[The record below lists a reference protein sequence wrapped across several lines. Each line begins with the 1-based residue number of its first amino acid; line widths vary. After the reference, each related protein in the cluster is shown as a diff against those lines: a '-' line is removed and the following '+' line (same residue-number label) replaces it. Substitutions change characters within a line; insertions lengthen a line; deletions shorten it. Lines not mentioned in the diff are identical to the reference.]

1 MRLHVLEL
9 TGFGPFRETQ
19 RVDFDA
25 FAADG
30 LFLISGRTGAG
41 KSSILDGVSF
51 ALYGTVPRYDGGEKR
66 LRSDHSAL
74 TDPTEVRLEFTIG
87 DTRWRVT
94 RAPEYDRPAKR
105 GGGLTTEPARA
116 VLEERVDGVWAGRA
130 AKPRDV
136 GVALG
141 EMLGLGAQ
149 QFQQVILLAQNKF
162 SRFLLAPGD
171 ERQALLRTL
180 FGTRRFEQYRDDLE
194 QRRRDAQ
201 KTLDGAVAQAETLLE
216 TAERMAAAQR
226 SAPGPAMDGDG
237 DGHSADARGSVDA
250 RESADAGGD
259 GRAPAA
265 AEAGSPAS
273 GSPGSPGSTRADEA
287 DRSPASGSPGSDR
300 AARPHGD
307 APPTLAARREALIV
321 AVGRAEYRIEQAGA
335 ELARTEAAHR
345 AASDAHTALVEREKQ
360 GRERAALRER
370 LGALE
375 ARAAD
380 RAADRERVERA
391 RAAEALR
398 APLDTL
404 DRAEAQARDSDEA
417 LSRALDAWTAAGG
430 EASTDIAARID
441 DLTAD
446 LARWEDAAQLERAHG
461 ALCAR
466 RDEAAAAVAE
476 AEATLAELD
485 AQLALVPAQSR
496 ELDDEIARA
505 RAGAARQADLRARR
519 DELVTQHEAAVAAAV
534 LAERS
539 GADERAHHEASLAA
553 QIAAAAVTELLQRR
567 LAGHAGELAQ
577 ALVEGEPC
585 AVCGATVHP
594 APAPVAAEPVTD
606 DDLTAAE
613 RARDETSAAAAA
625 AGEAARATREE
636 LAAVRA
642 QASGRDASALADA
655 LAAAQTDLDAAD
667 RAAEAVQRLLDSRAD
682 LDAVVRRA
690 QAEREAC
697 AERRATGREQHAAAA
712 AEVARAE
719 SVIAAA
725 RGEYASVAARV
736 EAGDAER
743 ARAQRVAEARAAHVE
758 RVRALE
764 SARADVDAR
773 VAQSPIESADA
784 ARAALLPAAS
794 LRELESRLAAD
805 AADLA
810 ATRAR
815 LLDLELA
822 ATGDD
827 VTADDLTASAARLAD
842 ADAARSDAIAA
853 ARSAEMAADALRDA
867 VTRADEASARVDGI
881 ADQAAAVTRLADTVA
896 GRAPNTLKM
905 DLETF
910 VLAAEL
916 EEIVAAANV
925 RLAEMS
931 SGRYTL
937 HHSDARAARGRAS
950 GLGIDVLDAHTGRL
964 RSPQSLSGG
973 ETFLASLALALG
985 LGEVVTS
992 RAGGIRLDT
1001 LFVDEGFG
1009 SLDPET
1015 LELAMRTLD
1024 ELRAG
1029 GRTVGVISHVE
1040 AMKEQLPAQLVVEAT
1055 PQGPSIIRQ
1064 GVTADA

>member
-1 MRLHVLEL
+1 MRLHTLEL

-25 FAADG
+25 FGDDG
-30 LFLISGRTGAG
+30 VFLISGRTGAG

-74 TDPTEVRLEFTIG
+74 TDPTGVRLEFTIG

-94 RAPEYDRPAKR
+94 RSPEYDRPAKR
-105 GGGLTTEPARA
+105 GGGLTTEIARA
-116 VLEERVDGVWAGRA
+116 VLEEQVDGVWVGRA

-171 ERQALLRTL
+171 ERQTLLRAL

-194 QRRRDAQ
+194 QRRREAQ
-201 KTLDGAVAQAETLLE
+201 KTLAGATTQTETLLDL
-216 TAERMAAAQR
+216 AERMVEEQTRNAAGGGEV
-226 SAPGPAMDGDG
+226 PGAAVGRALGGAEVGAGDG
-237 DGHSADARGSVDA
+237 GGSGADSGAEADVDSGSDVGSGADSGASGGSVDPG
-250 RESADAGGD
+250 AGD
-259 GRAPAA
+259 L
-265 AEAGSPAS
+265 S
-273 GSPGSPGSTRADEA
+273 
-287 DRSPASGSPGSDR
+287 
-300 AARPHGD
+300 
-307 APPTLAARREALIV
+307 ARRAALIV
-321 AVGRAEYRIEQAGA
+321 AVSRADYRIEQAAAVLANA
-335 ELARTEAAHR
+335 EGAHR
-345 AASDAHTALVEREKQ
+345 DALAEHGALVERDKQ
-360 GRERAALRER
+360 GRERAAVRTR
-370 LGALE
+370 LAELE
-375 ARAAD
+375 ARAPE
-380 RAADRERVERA
+380 RAVERERLERA

-398 APLDTL
+398 APIDAVERADTQR
-404 DRAEAQARDSDEA
+404 RAAEDAAAGA
-417 LSRALDAWTAAGG
+417 LAEWTASGG
-430 EASTDIAARID
+430 EASIDIAARID
-441 DLTAD
+441 ELTAE
-446 LARWEDAAQLERAHG
+446 LARWEDAGALERAQVP
-461 ALCAR
+461 LLAR
-466 RDEAAAAVAE
+466 RDAAAAAVAD
-476 AEATLAELD
+476 ADVALAQLD
-485 AQLALVPAQSR
+485 AQLALIPAQAR
-496 ELDDEIARA
+496 DLDDAIAEA
-505 RAGAARQADLRARR
+505 RAGAARQGDLRVRR
-519 DELVTQHEAAVAAAV
+519 DELAVQHAAAGEAAA

-539 GADERAHHEASLAA
+539 AAAEQEHHAAS
-553 QIAAAAVTELLQRR
+553 IAAAAAAGAVTELLQRR
-567 LAGHAGELAQ
+567 LAGHAGELAA
-577 ALVEGEPC
+577 ALVDGEPC
-585 AVCGATVHP
+585 AVCGATAHP
-594 APAPVAAEPVTD
+594 APATGSAEPVTD
-606 DDLTAAE
+606 EDLSAAEQERERAGASAVAAADAARALRDQLAAARARAGGNDLSSLVDALASAESDLNAADAAVRDLEQLIAKRAELDELTAAAQRE
-613 RARDETSAAAAA
+613 R
-625 AGEAARATREE
+625 AARADQRGADREE
-636 LAAVRA
+636 
-642 QASGRDASALADA
+642 
-655 LAAAQTDLDAAD
+655 
-667 RAAEAVQRLLDSRAD
+667 
-682 LDAVVRRA
+682 
-690 QAEREAC
+690 
-697 AERRATGREQHAAAA
+697 HAAAA
-712 AEVARAE
+712 AEATRAE
-719 SVIAAA
+719 TVIAAA
-725 RGEYASVAARV
+725 RGDHASVAARI
-736 EAGDAER
+736 EAG
-743 ARAQRVAEARAAHVE
+743 AAE
-758 RVRALE
+758 RVRAERLADSRAALAE
-764 SARADVDAR
+764 RRRAEETARADCDAR
-773 VAQSPIESADA
+773 LAGSGFPTIDA
-784 ARAALLPAAS
+784 ARAALLPAADVTD
-794 LRELESRLAAD
+794 LEERLARD
-805 AADLA
+805 AADLT

-815 LLDLELA
+815 LLDLELS

-827 VTADDLTASAARLAD
+827 VTAEALADSAARLAS
-842 ADAARSDAIAA
+842 ADTARSAAIAA
-853 ARSAEMAADALRDA
+853 LRGAELAADALRDLSEQ
-867 VTRADEASARVDGI
+867 VDEAAAQVEEI
-881 ADQAAAVTRLADTVA
+881 ADRASAVTRLADTVA

-925 RLAEMS
+925 RLTEMS

-950 GLGIDVLDAHTGRL
+950 GLGIEVLDAHTGRL

-1064 GVTADA
+1064 AVAADA

>member
-1 MRLHVLEL
+1 MRLHTLEL
-9 TGFGPFRETQ
+9 TGFGPFRESQ

-25 FAADG
+25 FGDDG
-30 LFLISGRTGAG
+30 VFLISGRTGAG

-94 RAPEYDRPAKR
+94 RSPEYDRPAKR
-105 GGGLTTEPARA
+105 GGGLTTEIARA
-116 VLEERVDGVWAGRA
+116 VLEEQVDGVWVGRA

-171 ERQALLRTL
+171 ERQTLLRAL

-194 QRRRDAQ
+194 QRRREAQ
-201 KTLDGAVAQAETLLE
+201 KTLAGATTQTETLLDL
-216 TAERMAAAQR
+216 AERMVEEQTRNAAGGGEASGAGAGR
-226 SAPGPAMDGDG
+226 ALGGAEVGAGGGGGSG
-237 DGHSADARGSVDA
+237 ADSGAEADVDSGSDVGSGADSGAYGGSVDPG
-250 RESADAGGD
+250 AGD
-259 GRAPAA
+259 L
-265 AEAGSPAS
+265 S
-273 GSPGSPGSTRADEA
+273 
-287 DRSPASGSPGSDR
+287 
-300 AARPHGD
+300 
-307 APPTLAARREALIV
+307 ARRAALIV
-321 AVGRAEYRIEQAGA
+321 AVSRADYRIEQAAAVLANA
-335 ELARTEAAHR
+335 EGAHR
-345 AASDAHTALVEREKQ
+345 DALAEHGALVERDKQ
-360 GRERAALRER
+360 GHERAAVRTR
-370 LGALE
+370 LAELE
-375 ARAAD
+375 ARAPE
-380 RAADRERVERA
+380 RAVERERLERA

-398 APLDTL
+398 APIDAVERADTQR
-404 DRAEAQARDSDEA
+404 RAAEDAAAGA
-417 LSRALDAWTAAGG
+417 LAEWTASGG
-430 EASTDIAARID
+430 EASIDIAARID
-441 DLTAD
+441 ELTAE
-446 LARWEDAAQLERAHG
+446 LARWEDAGALERAQVP
-461 ALCAR
+461 LLAR
-466 RDEAAAAVAE
+466 RDAAAAAVAD
-476 AEATLAELD
+476 ADVALAQLD
-485 AQLALVPAQSR
+485 AQLALIPAQAR
-496 ELDDEIARA
+496 DLDDAIAEA
-505 RAGAARQADLRARR
+505 RAGAARQGDLRVRR
-519 DELVTQHEAAVAAAV
+519 DELAVQHAAAGEAAA

-539 GADERAHHEASLAA
+539 AAAEQEHHAAS
-553 QIAAAAVTELLQRR
+553 IAAAAAAGAVTELLQRR
-567 LAGHAGELAQ
+567 LAGHAGELAA
-577 ALVEGEPC
+577 ALVDGEPC
-585 AVCGATVHP
+585 AVCGATAHP
-594 APAPVAAEPVTD
+594 APATGSAEPVTD
-606 DDLTAAE
+606 EDLSAAEQERERAGASAVAAADAARALRDQLAAARARAGGNDLSSLVDALASAESDLNAADAAVRDLEQLIAKRAELDELTAAAQRE
-613 RARDETSAAAAA
+613 R
-625 AGEAARATREE
+625 AARADQRGADREE
-636 LAAVRA
+636 
-642 QASGRDASALADA
+642 
-655 LAAAQTDLDAAD
+655 
-667 RAAEAVQRLLDSRAD
+667 
-682 LDAVVRRA
+682 
-690 QAEREAC
+690 
-697 AERRATGREQHAAAA
+697 HAAAA
-712 AEVARAE
+712 AEATRAE
-719 SVIAAA
+719 TVIAAA
-725 RGEYASVAARV
+725 RGDHASVAARI
-736 EAGDAER
+736 EAG
-743 ARAQRVAEARAAHVE
+743 AAE
-758 RVRALE
+758 RVRAERLADSRAALAE
-764 SARADVDAR
+764 RRRAEETARADCDAR
-773 VAQSPIESADA
+773 LAGSGFPTIDA
-784 ARAALLPAAS
+784 ARAALLPAADVTD
-794 LRELESRLAAD
+794 LEERLARD
-805 AADLA
+805 AADLT

-815 LLDLELA
+815 LLDLELS

-827 VTADDLTASAARLAD
+827 VTAEALADSAARLAS
-842 ADAARSDAIAA
+842 ADTARSAAIAA
-853 ARSAEMAADALRDA
+853 LRGAELAADALRDLSEQ
-867 VTRADEASARVDGI
+867 VDEAATQVEEI
-881 ADQAAAVTRLADTVA
+881 ADRASAVTRLADTVA

-925 RLAEMS
+925 RLTEMS

-950 GLGIDVLDAHTGRL
+950 GLGIEVLDAHTGRL

-1064 GVTADA
+1064 AVAADA

>member
-1 MRLHVLEL
+1 MRLHTLEL

-25 FAADG
+25 FGDDG
-30 LFLISGRTGAG
+30 VFLISGRTGAG

-94 RAPEYDRPAKR
+94 RSPEYDRPAKR
-105 GGGLTTEPARA
+105 GGGLTTEIARA
-116 VLEERVDGVWAGRA
+116 VLEEQVDGVWVGRA

-171 ERQALLRTL
+171 ERQTLLRAL

-194 QRRRDAQ
+194 QRRREAQ
-201 KTLDGAVAQAETLLE
+201 KTLAGSTTQTETLLDL
-216 TAERMAAAQR
+216 AERMVEEQTR
-226 SAPGPAMDGDG
+226 SAAGGGEASGAG
-237 DGHSADARGSVDA
+237 AGRALGGAEVGAGGGGGSGADSGAEADVDSGSDVGSGADSGAYGGSVDPG
-250 RESADAGGD
+250 AGD
-259 GRAPAA
+259 L
-265 AEAGSPAS
+265 S
-273 GSPGSPGSTRADEA
+273 
-287 DRSPASGSPGSDR
+287 
-300 AARPHGD
+300 
-307 APPTLAARREALIV
+307 ARRAALIV
-321 AVGRAEYRIEQAGA
+321 AVSRADYRIEQAAAVLANA
-335 ELARTEAAHR
+335 EGAHR
-345 AASDAHTALVEREKQ
+345 DALAEHGALVERDKQ
-360 GRERAALRER
+360 GRERAAVRTR
-370 LGALE
+370 LAELE
-375 ARAAD
+375 ARAPE
-380 RAADRERVERA
+380 RAVERERLERA

-398 APLDTL
+398 APIDAVERADTQR
-404 DRAEAQARDSDEA
+404 RAAEDAAAGA
-417 LSRALDAWTAAGG
+417 LAEWTASGG
-430 EASTDIAARID
+430 EASIDIAARID
-441 DLTAD
+441 ELTAE
-446 LARWEDAAQLERAHG
+446 LARWEDAGALERAQVP
-461 ALCAR
+461 LLAR
-466 RDEAAAAVAE
+466 RDAAAAAVAD
-476 AEATLAELD
+476 ADVALAQLD
-485 AQLALVPAQSR
+485 AQLALIPAQAR
-496 ELDDEIARA
+496 DLDDAIAEA
-505 RAGAARQADLRARR
+505 RAGAARQGDLRVRR
-519 DELVTQHEAAVAAAV
+519 DELAVQHAAAGEAAA

-539 GADERAHHEASLAA
+539 AAAEQEHHAAS
-553 QIAAAAVTELLQRR
+553 IAAAAAAGAVTELLQRR
-567 LAGHAGELAQ
+567 LAGHAGELAA
-577 ALVEGEPC
+577 ALVDGEPC
-585 AVCGATVHP
+585 AVCGATAHP
-594 APAPVAAEPVTD
+594 APATGSAEPVTD
-606 DDLTAAE
+606 EDLSAAEQERERAGASAVAAADAARALRDQLAAARARAGGNDLSSLVDALASAESDLNAADAAVRDLEQLIAKRAELDELTAAAQRE
-613 RARDETSAAAAA
+613 R
-625 AGEAARATREE
+625 AARADQRGADREE
-636 LAAVRA
+636 
-642 QASGRDASALADA
+642 
-655 LAAAQTDLDAAD
+655 
-667 RAAEAVQRLLDSRAD
+667 
-682 LDAVVRRA
+682 
-690 QAEREAC
+690 
-697 AERRATGREQHAAAA
+697 HAAAA
-712 AEVARAE
+712 AEATRAE
-719 SVIAAA
+719 TVIAAA
-725 RGEYASVAARV
+725 RGDHASVAARI
-736 EAGDAER
+736 EAG
-743 ARAQRVAEARAAHVE
+743 AAE
-758 RVRALE
+758 RVRAERLADSRAALAE
-764 SARADVDAR
+764 RRRAEETARADCDAR
-773 VAQSPIESADA
+773 LAGSGFPTIDA
-784 ARAALLPAAS
+784 ARAALLPAADVTD
-794 LRELESRLAAD
+794 LEERLARD
-805 AADLA
+805 AADLT

-815 LLDLELA
+815 LLDLEIS

-827 VTADDLTASAARLAD
+827 VTAEALADSAARLAS
-842 ADAARSDAIAA
+842 ADTARSAAIAA
-853 ARSAEMAADALRDA
+853 LRGAELAADALRDLSEQ
-867 VTRADEASARVDGI
+867 VDEAAAQVEEI
-881 ADQAAAVTRLADTVA
+881 ADRASAVTRLADTVA

-925 RLAEMS
+925 RLTEMS

-950 GLGIDVLDAHTGRL
+950 GLGIEVLDAHTGRL

-1064 GVTADA
+1064 AVAADA

>member
-1 MRLHVLEL
+1 MRLHTLEL

-25 FAADG
+25 FGDDG
-30 LFLISGRTGAG
+30 VFLISGRTGAG

-94 RAPEYDRPAKR
+94 RSPEYDRPAKR
-105 GGGLTTEPARA
+105 GGGLTTEIARA
-116 VLEERVDGVWAGRA
+116 VLEEQVDGVWVGRA

-171 ERQALLRTL
+171 ERQTLLRAL

-194 QRRRDAQ
+194 QRRREAQ
-201 KTLDGAVAQAETLLE
+201 KTLAGATTQTETLLDL
-216 TAERMAAAQR
+216 AERMVEEQTR
-226 SAPGPAMDGDG
+226 SAAGGGEVPGAAVGRALG
-237 DGHSADARGSVDA
+237 GAEVGAGGGGGSGADSGAEADVDSGSDVGSGADSGAYGGSVDPG
-250 RESADAGGD
+250 AGD
-259 GRAPAA
+259 L
-265 AEAGSPAS
+265 S
-273 GSPGSPGSTRADEA
+273 
-287 DRSPASGSPGSDR
+287 
-300 AARPHGD
+300 
-307 APPTLAARREALIV
+307 ARRAALIV
-321 AVGRAEYRIEQAGA
+321 AVSRADYRIEQAAAVLANA
-335 ELARTEAAHR
+335 EGAHR
-345 AASDAHTALVEREKQ
+345 DALAEHGALVERDKQ
-360 GRERAALRER
+360 GRERAAVRTR
-370 LGALE
+370 LAELE
-375 ARAAD
+375 ARAPE
-380 RAADRERVERA
+380 RAVERERLERA

-398 APLDTL
+398 APIDAVERADTQR
-404 DRAEAQARDSDEA
+404 RAAEDAAAGA
-417 LSRALDAWTAAGG
+417 LAEWTASGG
-430 EASTDIAARID
+430 EASIDIAARID
-441 DLTAD
+441 ELTAE
-446 LARWEDAAQLERAHG
+446 LARWEDAGALERAQVP
-461 ALCAR
+461 LLAR
-466 RDEAAAAVAE
+466 RDAAAAAVAD
-476 AEATLAELD
+476 ADVALAQLD
-485 AQLALVPAQSR
+485 AQLALIPAQAR
-496 ELDDEIARA
+496 DLDDAIAEA
-505 RAGAARQADLRARR
+505 RAGAARQGDLRVRR
-519 DELVTQHEAAVAAAV
+519 DELAVQHAAAGEAAA

-539 GADERAHHEASLAA
+539 AAAEQEHHAAS
-553 QIAAAAVTELLQRR
+553 IAAAAAAGAVTELLQRR
-567 LAGHAGELAQ
+567 LAGHAGELAA
-577 ALVEGEPC
+577 ALVDGEPC
-585 AVCGATVHP
+585 AVCGATAHP
-594 APAPVAAEPVTD
+594 APTTGSAEPVTD
-606 DDLTAAE
+606 EDLSAAEQERERAGASAVAAADAARALRDQLAAARARAGGNDLSSLVDALASAESDLNAADAAVRDLEQLIAKRAELDELTAAAQRE
-613 RARDETSAAAAA
+613 R
-625 AGEAARATREE
+625 AARADQRGADREE
-636 LAAVRA
+636 
-642 QASGRDASALADA
+642 
-655 LAAAQTDLDAAD
+655 
-667 RAAEAVQRLLDSRAD
+667 
-682 LDAVVRRA
+682 
-690 QAEREAC
+690 
-697 AERRATGREQHAAAA
+697 HAAAA
-712 AEVARAE
+712 AEATRAE
-719 SVIAAA
+719 TVIAAA
-725 RGEYASVAARV
+725 RGDHASVAARI
-736 EAGDAER
+736 EAG
-743 ARAQRVAEARAAHVE
+743 AAE
-758 RVRALE
+758 RVRAERLADSRAALAE
-764 SARADVDAR
+764 RRRAEETARADCDAR
-773 VAQSPIESADA
+773 LAGSGFPTIDA
-784 ARAALLPAAS
+784 ARAALLPAA
-794 LRELESRLAAD
+794 EVTDLEERLARD
-805 AADLA
+805 AADLT

-815 LLDLELA
+815 LLDLELS

-827 VTADDLTASAARLAD
+827 VTAEALADSAARLAS
-842 ADAARSDAIAA
+842 ADTARSAAIAA
-853 ARSAEMAADALRDA
+853 LRGAELAADALRDLSEQ
-867 VTRADEASARVDGI
+867 VDEAAAQVEEI
-881 ADQAAAVTRLADTVA
+881 ADRASAVTRLADTVA

-925 RLAEMS
+925 RLTEMS

-950 GLGIDVLDAHTGRL
+950 GLGIEVLDAHTGRL

-1064 GVTADA
+1064 AVAADA